1 MRVSSYIQSLKLLQL
16 RSHRFALELEPPR
29 QWEIDIS
36 LPEIKFGIE
45 CQGGLWLKKGRH
57 KEGKGLEDWID
68 KHADALKLGWT
79 LYYCDLRLIKSGRA
93 IQRIELL
100 IKMLLDP
107 KISFLTVN

>member
-16 RSHRFALELEPPR
+16 RNHRFAHGLEPPR
-29 QWEIDIS
+29 EWEIDIA

-57 KEGKGLEDWID
+57 CKGKGLEDWLD
-68 KHADALKLGWT
+68 KHSDALYLGWT
-79 LYYCDLRLIKSGRA
+79 LYYCDLRLIKSGQA
-93 IQRIELL
+93 IQRIEML
-100 IKMLLDP
+100 IKMLHDP